1 MTSNATP
8 RRHRYRDV
16 GKPDFN
22 MVPLVNMSTL
32 VAHMQAHQLGL
43 SIATKPTPVPAPMP
57 APVYS
62 GFMPHCYPTLIP
74 APVPLT
80 PLYDHHG
87 RFVGYM
93 MP

>member
-43 SIATKPTPVPAPMP
+43 SIATKPTPV
-57 APVYS
+57 YS
-62 GFMPHCYPTLIP
+62 GFMPHCYPTVIP
-74 APVPLT
+74 APVVPLT